1 MIWNGGVGNVGGA
14 VRFGQPHGDKGFSD
28 GSICCTTG
36 GWLSNDA
43 AEVSVGEVMAS
54 PIVGNLC
61 DMIPKSV
68 HAALLKKKGPE
79 VSVM

>member
-1 MIWNGGVGNVGGA
+1 M
-14 VRFGQPHGDKGFSD
+14 
-28 GSICCTTG
+28 
-36 GWLSNDA
+36 SNYA
-43 AEVSVGEVMAS
+43 AEVSVGEVIAS